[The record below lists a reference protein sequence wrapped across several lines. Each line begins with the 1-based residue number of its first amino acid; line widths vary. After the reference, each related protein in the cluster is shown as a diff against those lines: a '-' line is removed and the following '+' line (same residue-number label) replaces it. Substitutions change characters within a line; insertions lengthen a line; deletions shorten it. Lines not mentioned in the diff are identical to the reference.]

1 MNECTSV
8 DMTCVDMLWVIQS
21 SDVTASFTS
30 GDSFIILLDDT
41 GSTSAVVVVDDRIVV
56 EVVRG
61 TIFNI
66 EICVVAVASIVIDV
80 LAAFVVD
87 VAVGYLDVGDE
98 LICDET
104 VGVAVVV
111 WIAVVVNV
119 GVDVDGLV
127 VAVDCVFD
135 NVTV

>member
-1 MNECTSV
+1 
-8 DMTCVDMLWVIQS
+8 MLNKVIVLTY
-21 SDVTASFTS
+21 DTTN
-30 GDSFIILLDDT
+30 IIIKLH
-41 GSTSAVVVVDDRIVV
+41 
-56 EVVRG
+56 
-61 TIFNI
+61 
-66 EICVVAVASIVIDV
+66 DV

-87 VAVGYLDVGDE
+87 VAVGNLDVGDG

-111 WIAVVVNV
+111 WITVVVNV
-119 GVDVDGLV
+119 GIDVDALV

>member
-1 MNECTSV
+1 M
-8 DMTCVDMLWVIQS
+8 QS
-21 SDVTASFTS
+21 CADATTSFTF

-41 GSTSAVVVVDDRIVV
+41 RSTSAVVVVDDSIVV

-87 VAVGYLDVGDE
+87 VAVGNLDVGDG

-111 WIAVVVNV
+111 WITVVVNV
-119 GVDVDGLV
+119 GIDVDALV

>member
-1 MNECTSV
+1 MQPCADT
-8 DMTCVDMLWVIQS
+8 
-21 SDVTASFTS
+21 TASFTF

-41 GSTSAVVVVDDRIVV
+41 RSTSAVVLVDDSH
-56 EVVRG
+56 
-61 TIFNI
+61 FDI
-66 EICVVAVASIVIDV
+66 EICVVAVASIVIDM

-87 VAVGYLDVGDE
+87 VAVGNLDVGDG

-119 GVDVDGLV
+119 GVNVDALV

-135 NVTV
+135 HATV